1 MDWGIFGKHPH
12 SIHNALE
19 PAGGLLL
26 VTIRLPSFPRRETP
40 CLNAW
45 VSYRVRGQQL
55 RLGHNHTHIECLS
68 PTRLAMDR
76 LPNEIWQMILDRAM
90 IRDAP
95 LSRQSRTR
103 PNRVRVLTRNDPEG
117 EEPLQANSSLA
128 PTSTSLLHNL
138 HKSQKPHFLDWQLIN
153 GTCQLFRKLGKR
165 SFFANKTFAMEPAI
179 SEKLQQCKLKQL
191 SVENQQMAVHYIRSV
206 IFIETCLF
214 SPRSILLL
222 PRRVAIFP
230 RLRWLDHLFAY
241 AADSP
246 SSPDEVLYSI
256 STRKALVS
264 PLHDLL
270 CGIGV
275 PTDRLELGSMRNKYV
290 SWEELEATL
299 RSDIYPMLRFVA
311 EAKARQKK
319 SGEWLRFGEEP
330 PPSIHFNQTRRG
342 RGFAE
347 NRTTGANHPSVC
359 FGQLAGKD

>member
-1 MDWGIFGKHPH
+1 MLFSDA
-12 SIHNALE
+12 S
-19 PAGGLLL
+19 
-26 VTIRLPSFPRRETP
+26 
-40 CLNAW
+40 
-45 VSYRVRGQQL
+45 
-55 RLGHNHTHIECLS
+55 
-68 PTRLAMDR
+68 AMDR

-95 LSRQSRTR
+95 LCIHDFLSATGVAKRSTDAENKRKREQRDCNHIAPEARQSRTR

-270 CGIGV
+270 GGIGV

-311 EAKARQKK
+311 EAKARQEKVK
-319 SGEWLRFGEEP
+319 
-330 PPSIHFNQTRRG
+330 
-342 RGFAE
+342 
-347 NRTTGANHPSVC
+347 V
-359 FGQLAGKD
+359 